1 MDQKHIEQ
9 AMEAL
14 QAQKAVLGQA
24 VLDTALAALQNELSA
39 RPSLPI
45 QQKEISALCAN
56 MSGLTGMIE
65 MMAQDAAYQT
75 LNTLWRRIDA
85 VIMAHGGRLEK
96 HYGNTLLALFGVDT
110 NRENEPEWAIR
121 AGLAMQA
128 ELRAFI
134 REQAD
139 VEGTLNGAP
148 HLHLR
153 IGITTGLALLGP
165 IGLGAEYSAQG
176 EVVTLAGRLEYSAPE
191 GSILISHKTYQHV
204 RGVFYVQPA
213 EPILF
218 KDIAAPVPVYVVRGA
233 KPRAIRVISRGVEG
247 IETRMVGRDAEL
259 AQLKQAFYHVMGEG
273 RVHAVTI
280 VGEAGWGKS
289 RLLYEFDQWLELL
302 PINMTFFQGRASRE
316 TSQLPCWVIRDLFS
330 FYFDVQASDKADSTH
345 KKLIQGISEIVGDHG
360 AEMATSIGRL
370 IGFDPERDYR
380 LQSPQ
385 EEPRQL
391 YQRAVDSIVQF
402 FAATTT
408 NGCPVVIV
416 LEDIHWAD
424 DGSLNIIDY
433 LARYDKN
440 FPMLIVCP
448 TQPSLYER
456 HPQWNQNWPNHTRIE
471 LAPLSKEDSSRLIGE
486 IFRKSPQVPATLQS
500 MLIERPAGN
509 PLFIEELVKLLV
521 ESEVV
526 LTTPNRWQIDAERLA
541 QIQIP
546 PSLAEILRNRVLG
559 LPVLERETLQKAA
572 VIGRAFWNH
581 ALAGMG
587 ENGPDEINVNIID
600 LVLESLQEK
609 ELILKREASA
619 FANQDEYVFKHTL
632 FKEITY
638 ETVPPSLR
646 RTYHAQV
653 ARWLTENNGEQVDA
667 YAALIAGHYEA
678 AQQPNLAAEWF
689 NRAGKTAR
697 QSNIL
702 PVAFTHYQKALE
714 LWAGIKDLSPKQV
727 TQKIETYQG
736 VVTVLLQLAE
746 QEHHPEMIS
755 VVPAEMALA
764 YAQQGLAFAKKTEHP
779 QLIASSWRLQGQAA
793 ALALAQKPP
802 TLGAGATD
810 PVTCFTKSME
820 ILTRIGN
827 RYQQALTLQAW
838 ADFELAQGN
847 KFAGESM
854 RQEAE
859 GILIDLDL

>member
-14 QAQKAVLGQA
+14 QAQKTVLGQE

-45 QQKEISALCAN
+45 QQKEITALCAN
-56 MSGLTGMIE
+56 LSGLTAMTE
-65 MMAQDAAYQT
+65 MMAQDTAYQT
-75 LNTLWRRIDA
+75 INTLWRRLDA
-85 VIMAHGGRLEK
+85 VIISHGGCLEK
-96 HYGNTLLALFGVDT
+96 HYGNTVLALFGVDT
-110 NRENEPEWAIR
+110 DRENEPEWAIR
-121 AGLAMQA
+121 AGLAMQT

-134 REQAD
+134 RERAD

-153 IGITTGLALLGP
+153 IGITTGLSLLGP
-165 IGLGAEYSAQG
+165 IGAEADYSALG
-176 EVVTLAGRLEYSAPE
+176 EAITLAGRLEYSAPE

-218 KDIAAPVPVYVVRGA
+218 KDIAAPVHVYVVRGA
-233 KPRAIRVISRGVEG
+233 KPHAIRVISRGVEG
-247 IETRMVGRDAEL
+247 VETRMVGRNAEL
-259 AQLKQAFYHVMGEG
+259 TQLKQAFYNVMGEG
-273 RVHAVTI
+273 RVHVVTI

-302 PINMTFFQGRASRE
+302 PINMTFFQGRASRQ

-345 KKLIQGISEIVGDHG
+345 KKLIQGISEVVGDNS
-360 AEMATSIGRL
+360 AEMATYIGHL

-385 EEPRQL
+385 DEPQQI
-391 YQRAVDSIVQF
+391 YQRAVDYIVQF

-433 LARYDKN
+433 LARYNKN
-440 FPMLIVCP
+440 FPLLIVCP

-456 HPQWNQNWPNHTRIE
+456 HPHWGQNWPNHTRIE
-471 LAPLSKEDSSRLIGE
+471 LAPLSQEDSGQLIGE
-486 IFRKSPQVPATLQS
+486 IFRKAPQIPAALQT
-500 MLIERPAGN
+500 MLTERTGGN
-509 PLFIEELVKLLV
+509 PLFIEEMVKLLI
-521 ESEVV
+521 ESDVV

-541 QIQIP
+541 QVQIP
-546 PSLAEILRNRVLG
+546 ATLAKILQNRVLG
-559 LPVLERETLQKAA
+559 LPMLERETLQKAA
-572 VIGRAFWNH
+572 IIGRAFWNH

-587 ENGPDEINVNIID
+587 ENSPGEINVNIINV
-600 LVLESLQEK
+600 VLEGLQEK
-609 ELILKREASA
+609 ELVLKREASA
-619 FANQDEYVFKHTL
+619 FADQDEYVFKHTL
-632 FKEITY
+632 FQEVTY
-638 ETVPPSLR
+638 ETVPPALR
-646 RTYHAQV
+646 RTYHAQI
-653 ARWLTENNGEQVDA
+653 ARWLTENNGDQVDT

-678 AQQPNLAAEWF
+678 AQQPGLAAEWF
-689 NRAGKTAR
+689 NRAGKTA
-697 QSNIL
+697 QQAHIL
-702 PVAFTHYQKALE
+702 PVAFTDYQKALD
-714 LWAGIKDLSPKQV
+714 LWDGLKDLSPKQV

-736 VVTVLLQLAE
+736 IIAVLLQLAK
-746 QEHHPEMIS
+746 QDQPD
-755 VVPAEMALA
+755 VVATTPPALA
-764 YAQQGLAFAKKTEHP
+764 LTYAQQSLAFARQTEHP
-779 QLIASSWRLQGQAA
+779 LLIASSWRLQGQAA

-802 TLGAGATD
+802 TLGASAAD

-838 ADFELAQGN
+838 ADYELAQGN

-859 GILIDLDL
+859 AILIDLDL